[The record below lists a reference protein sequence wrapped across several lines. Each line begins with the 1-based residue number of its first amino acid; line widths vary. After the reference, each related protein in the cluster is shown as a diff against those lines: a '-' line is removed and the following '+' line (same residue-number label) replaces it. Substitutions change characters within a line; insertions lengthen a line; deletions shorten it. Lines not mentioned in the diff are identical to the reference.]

1 MAICSDAD
9 KTVLKRFINGTKHKL
24 FYSDDATKINE
35 FFERVTMSVTTR
47 SRSQNPN
54 DVPSDE
60 DINTMSV
67 SNRAQSV
74 NPNNSTVDDSGD
86 IEW

>member
-1 MAICSDAD
+1 MSTSNKKRDYYD
-9 KTVLKRFINGTKHKL
+9 VLG
-24 FYSDDATKINE
+24 
-35 FFERVTMSVTTR
+35 V
-47 SRSQNPN
+47 SRNA
-54 DVPSDE
+54 SDE

-86 IEW
+86 FEW